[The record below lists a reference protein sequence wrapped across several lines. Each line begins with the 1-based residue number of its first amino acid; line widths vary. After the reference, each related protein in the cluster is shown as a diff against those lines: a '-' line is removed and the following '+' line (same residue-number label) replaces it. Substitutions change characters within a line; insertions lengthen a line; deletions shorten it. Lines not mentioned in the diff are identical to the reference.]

1 MSREAPADTQFS
13 SISFPSLVLVLR
25 GSSRM
30 FRGQSATRAEL
41 WTLAGSWLTT
51 KAAAKAKA
59 LLGRAPLLASRGTAG
74 YAHQV
79 SAAEAMDVAIYAP
92 LTGMRTG
99 AARGAAAVN

>member
-1 MSREAPADTQFS
+1 
-13 SISFPSLVLVLR
+13 
-25 GSSRM
+25 M

-41 WTLAGSWLTT
+41 STLAGSWLTT

-79 SAAEAMDVAIYAP
+79 SAAEAMDVAIYALP
-92 LTGMRTG
+92 TIRTG
-99 AARGAAAVN
+99 AARGAAAVD

>member
-1 MSREAPADTQFS
+1 
-13 SISFPSLVLVLR
+13 
-25 GSSRM
+25 M

-41 WTLAGSWLTT
+41 STLAGSWLTT

-74 YAHQV
+74 YAPQV
-79 SAAEAMDVAIYAP
+79 SAAEAMGVAIYALP
-92 LTGMRTG
+92 TIRTG

>member
-1 MSREAPADTQFS
+1 
-13 SISFPSLVLVLR
+13 
-25 GSSRM
+25 M
-30 FRGQSATRAEL
+30 FRGHSATRAEL
-41 WTLAGSWLTT
+41 STLAGSWLTT

-79 SAAEAMDVAIYAP
+79 SAAEAMDVAIYALP
-92 LTGMRTG
+92 TIRTG

>member
-1 MSREAPADTQFS
+1 
-13 SISFPSLVLVLR
+13 
-25 GSSRM
+25 M

-41 WTLAGSWLTT
+41 STLAGSWLTT

-59 LLGRAPLLASRGTAG
+59 LLGRAPLLASRATAG

-79 SAAEAMDVAIYAP
+79 SAAEAMDVAIYALP
-92 LTGMRTG
+92 TIRTG

>member
-1 MSREAPADTQFS
+1 
-13 SISFPSLVLVLR
+13 
-25 GSSRM
+25 M

-79 SAAEAMDVAIYAP
+79 SAAEAMGVAIYALP
-92 LTGMRTG
+92 TIRTG
-99 AARGAAAVN
+99 AARGAAAVD

>member
-79 SAAEAMDVAIYAP
+79 SAAEAMGVAIYALP
-92 LTGMRTG
+92 TIRTG
-99 AARGAAAVN
+99 AARAAAAVD